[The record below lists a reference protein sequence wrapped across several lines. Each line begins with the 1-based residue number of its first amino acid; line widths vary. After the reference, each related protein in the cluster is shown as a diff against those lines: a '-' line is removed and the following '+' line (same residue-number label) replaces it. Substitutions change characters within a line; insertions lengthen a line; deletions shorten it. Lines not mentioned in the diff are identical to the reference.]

1 MRLSY
6 TWPCPFCEY
15 VGTSR
20 RDFQKH
26 KADVH
31 DGKRTHKPFKFK
43 SGGNCKFC
51 GNYFEYE
58 HTLRFHEKRCYENPE
73 RIEYKKHDQTEETR
87 QKIKET
93 NKIRHTLGG
102 YRKGS
107 GRGKK
112 GWYKGYF
119 CDSSWELAYVIY
131 NIDHGI
137 KFERNKEKFKYIFEG
152 KEYNYLPDF
161 IVDGKYVE
169 VKGYW
174 TKQWQAKYDQFPKE
188 LSIITK
194 REIKPYLEYV
204 ENKYGKD
211 FTKLYEEETSL
222 GSNPSPASK
231 IKHTRL

>member
-26 KADVH
+26 KSDVH

-73 RIEYKKHDQTEETR
+73 RIEYKKHAQTEETR

-131 NIDHGI
+131 NLDHGI

-152 KEYNYLPDF
+152 KEYSYLPDF

-188 LSIITK
+188 LSIITEK
-194 REIKPYLEYV
+194 EIKPYLEYV

-211 FTKLYEEETSL
+211 FTKLYEEETSV
-222 GSNPSPASK
+222 GSNPTLSS
-231 IKHTRL
+231 IN

>member
-26 KADVH
+26 KVEVH
-31 DGKRTHKPFKFK
+31 GGKRTHSSFIFKP
-43 SGGNCKFC
+43 GGNCKFC
-51 GNYFEYE
+51 GREIKRQCE
-58 HTLRFHEKRCYENPE
+58 LTVHEKRCFMNPN
-73 RIEYKKHDQTEETR
+73 RIPYKGHKVTEETK

-93 NKIRHTLGG
+93 NKIRHSMGG

-131 NIDHGI
+131 NLDHGI

-152 KEYNYLPDF
+152 KEYSYLPDF
-161 IVDGKYVE
+161 IVDGKYIE

-188 LSIITK
+188 LSIITEK
-194 REIKPYLEYV
+194 EIKPYLKYV
-204 ENKYGKD
+204 RSKYGDD
-211 FTKLYEEETSL
+211 FTKLYEEDNSGVRIPPL
-222 GSNPSPASK
+222 P
-231 IKHTRL
+231 L